1 MSIET
6 AISKYE
12 KKKRREKYLL
22 ERGMSRE
29 EIIALR
35 KQKQIEILAQLND
48 VNRFAIE
55 SALERS
61 GILKRKGDK
70 FVRVY

>member
-1 MSIET
+1 MTDREIADS
-6 AISKYE
+6 Y
-12 KKKRREKYLL
+12 KRAVDQR
-22 ERGMSRE
+22 
-29 EIIALR
+29 
-35 KQKQIEILAQLND
+35 KQIEILAQLND

-70 FVRVY
+70 FVRVHSMRQTQRGTADT